1 VVLYIVAMDNIYQ
14 KKINLPQVLLKYAL
28 NTASNVGEFL
38 KLINE
43 MAEWDTDKMEAFYHK
58 HPGLRPD

>member
-1 VVLYIVAMDNIYQ
+1 MLYIVAMDSIYQ
-14 KKINLPQVLLKYAL
+14 KQINLPQVLLTYAL
-28 NTASNVGEFL
+28 NKASNVGEFL

-43 MAEWDTDKMEAFYHK
+43 MNDWDTNKMEAFFNK